1 MNARMARVCK
11 SVPPES
17 SFILRALLRY
27 QAPIR
32 GREKPGNPTASHSEA
47 SIIIGR
53 KLASVRFP
61 SFSRYRHVFA
71 SLTIC
76 QPRLAFPANRSDES
90 SCAKQSAEKDTH
102 TNMTNQE
109 TTTTAT
115 VAELGAHGAP
125 RKAASKK
132 GATPSKK
139 GATRKKGA
147 AKGPKTAKGAK
158 KNANPAPAKEA
169 ALTPRAESKGD
180 KILSLIR
187 RPKGA
192 TLAELAKLTGW
203 QNHSIRGYLSGT
215 VGKKMGLTVDST
227 KREDGARVY
236 SISK

>member
-1 MNARMARVCK
+1 MCSPR
-11 SVPPES
+11 
-17 SFILRALLRY
+17 
-27 QAPIR
+27 
-32 GREKPGNPTASHSEA
+32 
-47 SIIIGR
+47 
-53 KLASVRFP
+53 
-61 SFSRYRHVFA
+61 
-71 SLTIC
+71 LTIC
-76 QPRLAFPANRSDES
+76 QPRLAFPADRSDES
-90 SCAKQSAEKDTH
+90 SCAKQSAEKDMH

-109 TTTTAT
+109 TTTAAT

-147 AKGPKTAKGAK
+147 PKGQKTAKGAK

-169 ALTPRAESKGD
+169 APPRAESKGD
-180 KILSLIR
+180 NILSLIR

-227 KREDGARVY
+227 KREDGERVY
-236 SISK
+236 SIKK